1 MNAKINVLRAV
12 LIILLLIMFGSI
24 FRFSNQDGEKS
35 GSLSREITENV
46 TKNVK
51 TIQRMEKSKKEKT
64 LDKIEHFIRKLA
76 HFSLYTVVGILMM
89 SLMSTYNLIQIKRL
103 GISLGVGVIYAMSDE
118 FHQMF
123 IPDRSSSIIDVFID
137 SCGVF
142 VGIVIVV
149 LVLMAIKVVTCR
161 KCIQKS

>member
-1 MNAKINVLRAV
+1 MDAKINILRGILV
-12 LIILLLIMFGSI
+12 ILLMIMFSTI
-24 FRFSNQDGEKS
+24 FNFSAQDGEES

-51 TIQRMEKSKKEKT
+51 SIQRMEKSKKEKT

-76 HFSLYTVVGILMM
+76 HFSLYTVVGILTM
-89 SLMSTYNLIQIKRL
+89 SLMSTYKLTQMKRL
-103 GISLGVGVIYAMSDE
+103 GISLGVGVIYAISDE
-118 FHQMF
+118 LHQMF

-142 VGIVIVV
+142 VGILVVV
-149 LVLMAIKVVTCR
+149 LGLKVIKRVVSR
-161 KCIQKS
+161 KCI

>member
-1 MNAKINVLRAV
+1 MDAKINILRGILV
-12 LIILLLIMFGSI
+12 ILLMIMFSTI
-24 FRFSNQDGEKS
+24 FNFSAQDGEES

-51 TIQRMEKSKKEKT
+51 SIQRMEKSKKEKT

-89 SLMSTYNLIQIKRL
+89 SLMSTYNLIQMKRL
-103 GISLGVGVIYAMSDE
+103 EISLGVGVIYAISDE

-142 VGIVIVV
+142 VGILVVV
-149 LVLMAIKVVTCR
+149 LGLKVIKRVVSR
-161 KCIQKS
+161 KCI

>member
-1 MNAKINVLRAV
+1 MDAKINILRGILV
-12 LIILLLIMFGSI
+12 ILLMIMFSTI
-24 FRFSNQDGEKS
+24 FNFSAQDGEES

-51 TIQRMEKSKKEKT
+51 SIQRMEKSKKEKT

-76 HFSLYTVVGILMM
+76 HFSLYTVVGILTM
-89 SLMSTYNLIQIKRL
+89 SLMSTYKLTQMKRC
-103 GISLGVGVIYAMSDE
+103 GISFGIGVIYAISDE

-142 VGIVIVV
+142 VGILVVV
-149 LVLMAIKVVTCR
+149 LGLKVIKRVVSR
-161 KCIQKS
+161 KCI